1 MAKNKHKLILI
12 LIIMLI
18 AVFGLFN
25 RSYGVYQ
32 LGLISDLWYQKD
44 GIRVNVSKSFGMDD
58 GVQFNMGIPP
68 EGKYQEGI
76 YCIQHGQT
84 LRSYSYYVQN
94 ENEKEEDAPL
104 FKALKHVTIDGTMGS
119 WEAEGHE
126 DTKESDEN
134 YIMAWILCQKD
145 TGSTYSGKAKYSG
158 KQKAIYAELG
168 AWFKALNMI
177 TECTQDKYTSGW
189 IDYARSQCKIWKQT
203 PNNAYI
209 KNNTDENKLKR
220 ENYTI
225 NNEEYVKI
233 GPFNISYA
241 SEYSDISVVDQN
253 GNNINSYAKFGK
265 YEGNDFKV
273 YDSIKD
279 ASKSEND
286 FYVLIKSGSNA
297 QNITLNLK
305 VKNSKNRLTAEV
317 YILTNTK
324 GQQNLLV
331 GKGKE
336 EPNNTEANIT
346 IGPIDLL
353 GEIEILKT
361 DETTQKPLSNVGF
374 TLKMQSG
381 VKAGLYVGI
390 DQSGKVIYS
399 QEKQTLITDS
409 NGKISIKQMY
419 PGNYELIETVNPH
432 YGYEDLPKTINSNLN
447 LKAGSTTKVNA
458 TNKRKYID
466 VSGYVWEDKAW
477 DEGKTTKRNELYQG
491 EENDTKD
498 KKVSNVGVFLV
509 EGDNQNGYNLIQHT
523 TTDENGNYKFKNVDI
538 DKLAD
543 YYIVFQYN
551 GMNYQCLDTFDKDK
565 ENASKAIEGSTR
577 EAFNA
582 TYATIEQNKAI
593 ATYDKQ
599 NGQGKAET
607 PLKYNQSNN
616 VSKIILGDNPQYGY
630 EGAKYPISGVYQYFT
645 ITADTYTALHGK
657 LDVIKSPE
665 EIRKN
670 GITEITNINLGLKE
684 REQPDIGLTKDV
696 YKARVQVGNYNNIY
710 DYGTRFNDIGNENKS
725 DPTVKFGKKYGS
737 KSYTQPMHPSD
748 IRAAKKGDV
757 DLSVNVIYEI
767 SLKNES
773 TDLTAVVKGL
783 NEYYDTKYELVKV
796 GNGVNEDGEV
806 IIQEDTNGLGDVN
819 EDGKVDNL
827 DSVMTLRYIA
837 GLVELTP
844 EQILKAD
851 VNCDGK
857 VTEEDAKLIL
867 NYDAEII
874 SGFSS
879 EFAGYLNEINNSI
892 NEDYVNGYEIGDVNA
907 DGKVDSTD
915 ANLIYNYIRGIKT
928 FTSEEETRAD
938 FNKDRII
945 NEEDARDIEQ
955 QYNSQYKSKYLN
967 LKNLKILPQS
977 ERKLYIEFKVKPENL
992 YEIVEKEGTDNY
1004 VKLDNIVEIASYG
1017 TLDNTNSIYA
1027 GIDNDSQPGNTDIT
1041 KQETWEDDTD
1051 KAPGLKV
1058 QLGNDRKTTG
1068 IVFEDNT
1075 QLNNSERK
1083 GNGIYDEGTEH
1094 GISGIKYKLLDANG
1108 NIAKL
1113 YPKDS
1118 AGSSLDAT
1126 GETDENGNYVISGF
1140 LPGKYYVQFEWG
1152 GQKSGETT
1160 YTVQDYKSTI
1170 VTNDKINFS
1179 DQENNL
1185 KWYVAD
1191 SEDTKKYSTAIDDL
1205 DKRQAIDN
1213 ETNNVTNETQNKIK
1227 NGNCTKEITA
1237 NTPKIGVDIE
1247 SNDISNINFGI
1258 AERPKQKIQLDKYVK
1273 EAKITLANGSVLVD
1287 AKIKDGKLEDTVKY
1301 ATYMPKSS
1309 SNPNLSNGSIKIEI
1323 ENEIIQ
1329 GATLEITYGFK
1340 ITNISE
1346 IDYSDAEYY
1355 FYGKNGKNIV
1365 TLQPVKLVDY
1375 IDKNFAVQ
1383 NLENNVAGNN
1393 TEANWV
1399 TNNEIT
1405 KNSDKSVDSNVK
1417 AYIKENNNMV
1427 LTYSTDKLGKL
1438 KPKDSADIKDVV
1450 QSRMLSTTIDETSVE
1465 NNSEI
1470 LEIVK
1475 TGGAPIKT
1483 IPGNYIPTDEATYE
1497 SDSSKSENVVIVP
1510 PTGLNTY
1517 IIEWTIIALL
1527 SLGILIPGIVLI
1539 KKYILK

>member
-1 MAKNKHKLILI
+1 MIKNKKIVIVCLSILLINLFG
-12 LIIMLI
+12 IINKTYAMKVHFEEEGI
-18 AVFGLFN
+18 KINVTK
-25 RSYGVYQ
+25 R
-32 LGLISDLWYQKD
+32 LGLNAEARYNMEDNPK
-44 GIRVNVSKSFGMDD
+44 GM
-58 GVQFNMGIPP
+58 F
-68 EGKYQEGI
+68 QEGI
-76 YCIQHGQT
+76 FCIQHGQT
-84 LRSYSYYVQN
+84 LHSYASNSSKKTLY
-94 ENEKEEDAPL
+94 
-104 FKALKHVTIDGTMGS
+104 KATKHVVLDGERGE
-119 WEAEGHE
+119 WWAFGNH
-126 DTKESDEN
+126 DIRYTKDN
-134 YIMAWILCQKD
+134 VKMAWILCQED
-145 TGSTYSGKAKYSG
+145 TGSKYSSNRDEYSE
-158 KQKAIYAELG
+158 KQRAIYHEMG
-168 AWFKALNMI
+168 AWFAGLNMF
-177 TECTQDKYTSGW
+177 TGNQSGGFTSTW
-189 IDYARSQCKIWKQT
+189 VTNDSENYYNRWKST
-203 PNNAYI
+203 PDTAYI
-209 KNNTDENKLKR
+209 NNNTDLNRLSR
-220 ENYTI
+220 ENYVI
-225 NNEEYVKI
+225 NNEEYVKV
-233 GPFNISYA
+233 GPFNVSYA
-241 SEYSDISVVDQN
+241 SYYSDVNVIDQD
-253 GNNINSYAKFGK
+253 GNNINGYVKFGK
-265 YEGNDFKV
+265 YNGTEFNLCNNIAEASKSGNDF
-273 YDSIKD
+273 YL
-279 ASKSEND
+279 
-286 FYVLIKSGSNA
+286 LINTSSNA
-297 QNITLNLK
+297 RNVTLNLK
-305 VKNSKNRLTAEV
+305 TKNTKDKISAEV
-317 YILTNTK
+317 YILETNV
-324 GQQNLLV
+324 GHQSLLV
-331 GKGKE
+331 GQGNAY
-336 EPNNTEANIT
+336 PNTTEASVS
-346 IGPIDLL
+346 IGPIEMMCET
-353 GEIEILKT
+353 EIIKI

-381 VKAGLYVGI
+381 TKAGLYVGI

-447 LKAGSTTKVNA
+447 IKAGSTTKVNV

-491 EENDTKD
+491 EESDTKD

-523 TTDENGNYKFKNVDI
+523 ITDENGNYKFKNVDI

-599 NGQGKAET
+599 NGQGKVET

-630 EGAKYPISGVYQYFT
+630 EGAKYPVSGVYPYFS

-670 GITEITNINLGLKE
+670 EITEITNINLGLKE

-725 DPTVKFGKKYGS
+725 DPTVKFGKKYGN

-827 DSVMTLRYIA
+827 DAVMTLRYIA
-837 GLVELTP
+837 GLAELTP

-857 VTEEDAKLIL
+857 VTEDDAKLIL

-892 NEDYVNGYEIGDVNA
+892 SEDFVNGFEIGDVNA

-945 NEEDARDIEQ
+945 NEEDARAIEQ

-967 LKNLKILPQS
+967 LKNVKILPQS
-977 ERKLYIEFKVKPENL
+977 ERKLYIEFKVKAENL
-992 YEIVEKEGTDNY
+992 FEIVEKEGTDDY

-1027 GIDNDSQPGNTDIT
+1027 GIDNDSQPGNSDIT
-1041 KQETWEDDTD
+1041 KPETWEDDTD

-1058 QLGNDRKTTG
+1058 QLGNDRTATG

-1075 QLNNSERK
+1075 QLNNNERK

-1094 GISGIKYKLLDANG
+1094 GIAGIKYTLRDANG

-1118 AGSSLDAT
+1118 AGSSADAT
-1126 GETDENGNYVISGF
+1126 GKTDENGNYVISGF

-1185 KWYVAD
+1185 KWYVVD

-1213 ETNNVTNETQNKIK
+1213 ETNNVTNETQNKIR
-1227 NGNCTKEITA
+1227 NGNCINKLTA

-1301 ATYMPKSS
+1301 ATYMPKSDL
-1309 SNPNLSNGSIKIEI
+1309 NNGTLKIEI
-1323 ENEIIQ
+1323 DNEIIQ

-1346 IDYSDAEYY
+1346 IDYSDDEYY

-1383 NLENNVAGNN
+1383 NLENNIAGNN

-1405 KNSDKSVDSNVK
+1405 KNNDKSVESNVK
-1417 AYIKENNNMV
+1417 TYIKENNNMV

-1438 KPKDSADIKDVV
+1438 IPGESADIKDVV

>member
-1 MAKNKHKLILI
+1 MIKNKKIIIICLSILLINLFG
-12 LIIMLI
+12 IINKTYAMK
-18 AVFGLFN
+18 VHFEEE
-25 RSYGVYQ
+25 
-32 LGLISDLWYQKD
+32 
-44 GIRVNVSKSFGMDD
+44 GIRINVTKSKGLQADARYNMEDNPKGM
-58 GVQFNMGIPP
+58 F
-68 EGKYQEGI
+68 QEGI
-76 YCIQHGQT
+76 FCIQHGQT
-84 LRSYSYYVQN
+84 LHSYASNSSKKTLY
-94 ENEKEEDAPL
+94 
-104 FKALKHVTIDGTMGS
+104 KATKHVVLDGERGE
-119 WEAEGHE
+119 WWAFGNH
-126 DTKESDEN
+126 DIRYTKDN
-134 YIMAWILCQKD
+134 VKMAWILCQED
-145 TGSTYSGKAKYSG
+145 TGSKYSSNRDEYSE
-158 KQKAIYAELG
+158 KQRAIYHEMG
-168 AWFKALNMI
+168 AWFAGLNMF
-177 TECTQDKYTSGW
+177 TTNQSGGFTSTW
-189 IDYARSQCKIWKQT
+189 VTNDSENYYNRWKST
-203 PNNAYI
+203 PDTAYI
-209 KNNTDENKLKR
+209 NNNTDLNKLSR

-225 NNEEYVKI
+225 NNEEYVKV
-233 GPFNISYA
+233 GPFNVSYA
-241 SEYSDISVVDQN
+241 SYYSDVNVIDQD
-253 GNNINSYAKFGK
+253 GNNINRYVKFARYNGTEFNLSRDI
-265 YEGNDFKV
+265 YE
-273 YDSIKD
+273 
-279 ASKSEND
+279 ASNGGSD
-286 FYVLIKSGSNA
+286 FYMLININSNA
-297 QNITLNLK
+297 RNITLNLK
-305 VKNSKNRLTAEV
+305 AKNTKDKISAEV
-317 YILTNTK
+317 YILETNV
-324 GQQNLLV
+324 GHQSLLV
-331 GKGKE
+331 GQGKV
-336 EPNNTEANIT
+336 EPNTTEASVS
-346 IGPIDLL
+346 IGPIEMMCET
-353 GEIEILKT
+353 EIIKI

-381 VKAGLYVGI
+381 AKAGLYVGI

-432 YGYEDLPKTINSNLN
+432 YGYEDLPKTINSNQVIKTGEKTVISIN
-447 LKAGSTTKVNA
+447 
-458 TNKRKYID
+458 NKRKYID
-466 VSGYVWEDKAW
+466 ISGYVWEDKAW

-491 EENDTKD
+491 EQNDTND
-498 KKVSNVGVFLV
+498 KKVSNVEVFLV
-509 EGDNQNGYNLIQHT
+509 EGDNQNVEKLIQHT

-543 YYIVFQYN
+543 YYIAFQYN

-565 ENASKAIEGSTR
+565 ENASKAIEGSAR
-577 EAFNA
+577 EGFNA
-582 TYATIEQNKAI
+582 TYETIEQNKAI

-630 EGAKYPISGVYQYFT
+630 EGAKYPVSGVYQYFT
-645 ITADTYTALHGK
+645 ITANTYTALHGK

-670 GITEITNINLGLKE
+670 EITEITNINLGLKE

-725 DPTVKFGKKYGS
+725 DPTLKFGKKYGS

-806 IIQEDTNGLGDVN
+806 IIKEDTNGLGDVN
-819 EDGKVDNL
+819 EDGKVDFL
-827 DSVMTLRYIA
+827 DAIMTLRYIE
-837 GLVELTP
+837 GLAELTP

-851 VNCDGK
+851 VSCDGK
-857 VTEEDAKLIL
+857 VTEDDAKLIL

-874 SGFSS
+874 NGFSS

-892 NEDYVNGYEIGDVNA
+892 SEDFVNGFEIGDVNA

-915 ANLIYNYIRGIKT
+915 ANLIYNYIRGIKI

-945 NEEDARDIEQ
+945 NEEDARAIEQ

-967 LKNLKILPQS
+967 LKNVKILPQS
-977 ERKLYIEFKVKPENL
+977 ERKLYIEFKVKAENL
-992 YEIVEKEGTDNY
+992 FEIVEKEGTDDY

-1041 KQETWEDDTD
+1041 KPETWEDDTD

-1058 QLGNDRKTTG
+1058 QLGNDRTVTG

-1075 QLNNSERK
+1075 QLNNNERK

-1094 GISGIKYKLLDANG
+1094 GISDIKCILRDANG

-1118 AGSSLDAT
+1118 AGSSVEAT
-1126 GETDENGNYVISGF
+1126 GITDENGNYAISGF

-1191 SEDTKKYSTAIDDL
+1191 TENTKRYSTAIDWEVAR
-1205 DKRQAIDN
+1205 KEIDN

-1227 NGNCTKEITA
+1227 NGNCRNKLTA

-1273 EAKITLANGSVLVD
+1273 EAKITLANGNVLVD
-1287 AKIKDGKLEDTVKY
+1287 AKIKDGKLENTVKY
-1301 ATYMPKSS
+1301 ATFMPKSEL
-1309 SNPNLSNGSIKIEI
+1309 NPNLNNGTLKIEI
-1323 ENEIIQ
+1323 DNELIL

-1346 IDYSDAEYY
+1346 IDYSDDEYY

-1365 TLQPVKLVDY
+1365 TLQPVKVVDY
-1375 IDKNFAVQ
+1375 IDKNFVVQ
-1383 NLENNVAGNN
+1383 NSENNQVGST

-1399 TNNEIT
+1399 TNDEIV
-1405 KNSDKSVDSNVK
+1405 KGADKSVDSSVK
-1417 AYIKENNNMV
+1417 TYIKANNNIV
-1427 LTYSTDKLGKL
+1427 LTYETDKLGKL
-1438 KPKDSADIKDVV
+1438 KPKDTVDIKDVT
-1450 QSRMLSTTIDETSVE
+1450 QTKMLSTATDGTSVE

-1470 LEIVK
+1470 LEIIK

-1483 IPGNYIPTDEATYE
+1483 IPGNYIPSDEATYE

>member
-1 MAKNKHKLILI
+1 MKNKLKTVLYMFFMVVVILGIVPTYVEANCGEKNEYDYFVGDKRVLSENNYDGYEKL
-12 LIIMLI
+12 
-18 AVFGLFN
+18 F
-25 RSYGVYQ
+25 
-32 LGLISDLWYQKD
+32 
-44 GIRVNVSKSFGMDD
+44 
-58 GVQFNMGIPP
+58 
-68 EGKYQEGI
+68 
-76 YCIQHGQT
+76 CIQHGQSLHDPGKEYQVASIIT
-84 LRSYSYYVQN
+84 IDGTKSTDHTGKVIDKYENAVFAHIAYRTEPPPRYSEAEV
-94 ENEKEEDAPL
+94 
-104 FKALKHVTIDGTMGS
+104 KALKHIDPYDKNHFLEAGMIKRREDPVTKKIWSYITTWMETVGQYHNGLYKGFVSNKSNDNADLGS
-119 WEAEGHE
+119 DYQYANNLVAGKNP
-126 DTKESDEN
+126 TDETDKSKIKVVSYN
-134 YIMAWILCQKD
+134 KD
-145 TGSTYSGKAKYSG
+145 G
-158 KQKAIYAELG
+158 KQY
-168 AWFKALNMI
+168 M
-177 TECTQDKYTSGW
+177 
-189 IDYARSQCKIWKQT
+189 R
-203 PNNAYI
+203 
-209 KNNTDENKLKR
+209 
-220 ENYTI
+220 
-225 NNEEYVKI
+225 V
-233 GPFNISYA
+233 GPFKWKFSGTL
-241 SEYSDISVVDQN
+241 SDIAVYDQN
-253 GNNINSYAKFGK
+253 GN
-265 YEGNDFKV
+265 
-273 YDSIKD
+273 SISEKLYSNFNGTTENWFN
-279 ASKSEND
+279 ASDIKSENE
-286 FYVLIKSGSNA
+286 FYISIPASANVTRITKVSGVSKIDTKKVTLWFFKCTEKDSW
-297 QNITLNLK
+297 QNLMLVKQEPLQENINISFDYNISILGNLK
-305 VKNSKNRLTAEV
+305 VIKVDADNSSIKLPDVGFYLQNKETGKYVNKSSEGIISYVDSKEQATEFVTDKNGEV
-317 YILTNTK
+317 TIE
-324 GQQNLLV
+324 NLLIGTYV
-331 GKGKE
+331 AYETKN
-336 EPNNTEANIT
+336 PN
-346 IGPIDLL
+346 
-353 GEIEILKT
+353 
-361 DETTQKPLSNVGF
+361 
-374 TLKMQSG
+374 
-381 VKAGLYVGI
+381 
-390 DQSGKVIYS
+390 
-399 QEKQTLITDS
+399 
-409 NGKISIKQMY
+409 
-419 PGNYELIETVNPH
+419 
-432 YGYEDLPKTINSNLN
+432 YGYEVVKDGFEQKVVVDKTAELN
-447 LKAGSTTKVNA
+447 V

-630 EGAKYPISGVYQYFT
+630 EGAKYPVSGVYQYFT

-670 GITEITNINLGLKE
+670 EITEITNINLGLKE

-806 IIQEDTNGLGDVN
+806 IIKEDTNGLGDVN
-819 EDGKVDNL
+819 EDGKVDFL
-827 DSVMTLRYIA
+827 DSVMTLRYIE
-837 GLVELTP
+837 GLVKLTP

-857 VTEEDAKLIL
+857 VTEDDAKLIL
-867 NYDAEII
+867 KYDAEII
-874 SGFSS
+874 NGFSS

-945 NEEDARDIEQ
+945 NEEDARAIEQ

-992 YEIVEKEGTDNY
+992 YEIVEKEGTDDY

-1058 QLGNDRKTTG
+1058 QLGNDRTATG

-1075 QLNNSERK
+1075 QLNNNERK

-1094 GISGIKYKLLDANG
+1094 GISGIKYTLRDANG

-1118 AGSSLDAT
+1118 AGSSENAT
-1126 GETDENGNYVISGF
+1126 GETDKNGNYAISGF

-1227 NGNCTKEITA
+1227 NGNCTNTITA

-1405 KNSDKSVDSNVK
+1405 KNSDKSVESNVK
-1417 AYIKENNNMV
+1417 TYIKENNNMV

-1483 IPGNYIPTDEATYE
+1483 IPGNYVPTDEATYE

>member
-1 MAKNKHKLILI
+1 MLKKKHMLILI
-12 LIIMLI
+12 QVIILISIL
-18 AVFGLFN
+18 GLFN
-25 RSYGVYQ
+25 KTYGMSVTYHE
-32 LGLISDLWYQKD
+32 KD
-44 GIRVNVSKSFGMDD
+44 IKVNVSKKWGLQA
-58 GVQFNMGIPP
+58 GAKFNMETPP
-68 EGKYQEGI
+68 NGMYQEGI
-76 YCIQHGQT
+76 YCIQQGQT
-84 LRSYSYYVQN
+84 LHSYATGDSKITTY
-94 ENEKEEDAPL
+94 EAT
-104 FKALKHVTIDGTMGS
+104 KHVLIDGEKGS
-119 WEAEGHE
+119 WDAFGN
-126 DTKESDEN
+126 SDIRYSEEN
-134 YIMAWILCQKD
+134 VVMAWILCQAD
-145 TGSTYSGKAKYSG
+145 TGSKYTGEVNYSE
-158 KQKAIYAELG
+158 KQKAIYGEITE
-168 AWFKALNMI
+168 WFKSLNMF
-177 TECTQDKYTSGW
+177 TTHNGGGYTSTL
-189 IDYARSQCKIWKQT
+189 INTARQYYQNWKKI
-203 PNNAYI
+203 PDSAYI
-209 KNNTDENKLKR
+209 NNNTDEDKLKR

-225 NNEEYVKI
+225 NNEEYIKI

-241 SEYSDISVVDQN
+241 SQYSDVSVVDQD
-253 GNNINSYAKFGK
+253 GNNINAYAKFGR
-265 YEGNDFKV
+265 YEGNEFKI
-273 YDSIKD
+273 YDNIND

-297 QNITLNLK
+297 RNVTLNLK
-305 VKNSKNRLTAEV
+305 VKNSKNKLTAEV
-317 YILTNTK
+317 FILESAV
-324 GQQNLLV
+324 GLQSLLV
-331 GKGKE
+331 GQGKE
-336 EPNNTEANIT
+336 VTNNTEANIT

-353 GEIEILKT
+353 GETEILKI
-361 DETTQKPLSNVGF
+361 DETTGKPLNNIGF
-374 TLKMQSG
+374 TLKMMDG
-381 VKAGLYVGI
+381 VNAGKYVGI
-390 DQSGKVIYS
+390 DNNGNVTYS
-399 QEKQTLITDS
+399 SDVQTLITDN
-409 NGKISIKQMY
+409 NGKINIKSIY
-419 PGNYELIETVNPH
+419 PGNYELIETVNPY

-447 LKAGSTTKVNA
+447 IKAGSTTKVNV

-491 EENDTKD
+491 EQSDTND
-498 KKVSNVGVFLV
+498 KKVSNVGVFLA
-509 EGDNQNGYNLIQHT
+509 EGDNQNGYKIIQQT

-599 NGQGKAET
+599 NGQGKVET

-630 EGAKYPISGVYQYFT
+630 EGAKYPVSGVYPYFS

-670 GITEITNINLGLKE
+670 EITEITNINLGLKE

-827 DSVMTLRYIA
+827 DAVMTLRYIA
-837 GLVELTP
+837 GLAELTP

-857 VTEEDAKLIL
+857 VTEDDAKLIL

-892 NEDYVNGYEIGDVNA
+892 SEDFVNGFEIGDVNA

-945 NEEDARDIEQ
+945 NEEDARAIEQ

-967 LKNLKILPQS
+967 LKNVKILPQS
-977 ERKLYIEFKVKPENL
+977 ERKLYIEFKVKAENL
-992 YEIVEKEGTDNY
+992 FEIVEKEGTDDY

-1058 QLGNDRKTTG
+1058 QLGNDRTATG

-1075 QLNNSERK
+1075 QLNNNERK

-1094 GISGIKYKLLDANG
+1094 GISGIKYTLRDANG

-1118 AGSSLDAT
+1118 AGSSLEAK
-1126 GETDENGNYVISGF
+1126 GITDENGNYVISGF

-1191 SEDTKKYSTAIDDL
+1191 SEDTKKYSTAIDYLEDR
-1205 DKRQAIDN
+1205 KKIDN

-1227 NGNCTKEITA
+1227 NGNCINTTLTA

-1301 ATYMPKSS
+1301 ATYMPKSN
-1309 SNPNLSNGSIKIEI
+1309 SNPNINNGTLKIEI
-1323 ENEIIQ
+1323 DNEIIQ

-1383 NLENNVAGNN
+1383 NLEKNVAGNN
-1393 TEANWV
+1393 TEANWI
-1399 TNNEIT
+1399 TDNEIT
-1405 KNSDKSVDSNVK
+1405 KNSDKSVDPNVK
-1417 AYIKENNNMV
+1417 TYIKENNNMV

-1438 KPKDSADIKDVV
+1438 IPGDSADIKDVV

>member
-1 MAKNKHKLILI
+1 MIKNRKIVIVCLSILLINLFG
-12 LIIMLI
+12 IINKTYAMRIKYLD
-18 AVFGLFN
+18 
-25 RSYGVYQ
+25 SQ
-32 LGLISDLWYQKD
+32 
-44 GIRVNVSKSFGMDD
+44 IRINVSKSYGLQQEAKYNMEDNPKGM
-58 GVQFNMGIPP
+58 F
-68 EGKYQEGI
+68 QEGI
-76 YCIQHGQT
+76 FCIQQGQT
-84 LRSYSYYVQN
+84 LHSYASDSSKRTLYT
-94 ENEKEEDAPL
+94 AT
-104 FKALKHVTIDGTMGS
+104 KHVVLDGERGE
-119 WEAEGHE
+119 WWAYDHN
-126 DTKESDEN
+126 DIRNTKDN
-134 YIMAWILCQKD
+134 VKMAWILCQED
-145 TGSTYSGKAKYSG
+145 TGSVFTTHQYSE
-158 KQKAIYAELG
+158 KQKAIYHEMN
-168 AWFKALNMI
+168 AWFVGLNML
-177 TECTQDKYTSGW
+177 TTNQSGGYTSTW
-189 IDYARSQCKIWKQT
+189 VTNDAENYYNKWKET
-203 PNNAYI
+203 PDLAYI
-209 KNNTDENKLKR
+209 NDNTDKNKLSR
-220 ENYTI
+220 ENYVI
-225 NNEEYVKI
+225 NNEEYIKV
-233 GPFNISYA
+233 GPFNVSYA
-241 SEYSDISVVDQN
+241 SYYSDANVVDQD
-253 GNNINSYAKFGK
+253 GNNINGYVKFGK
-265 YEGNDFKV
+265 YNGTEFNLYNNIAEASKSGNDFYLLVKTSSNV
-273 YDSIKD
+273 
-279 ASKSEND
+279 KS
-286 FYVLIKSGSNA
+286 V
-297 QNITLNLK
+297 TLNLK
-305 VKNSKNRLTAEV
+305 TKNTKDKISAEV
-317 YILTNTK
+317 YILETNV
-324 GQQNLLV
+324 GHQSLLV
-331 GKGKE
+331 GQGNIV
-336 EPNNTEANIT
+336 PNTTEASVS
-346 IGPIDLL
+346 IGPIEMMCET
-353 GEIEILKT
+353 EIIKI

-374 TLKMQSG
+374 TLKMLSG
-381 VKAGLYVGI
+381 TKAGLYVGI

-419 PGNYELIETVNPH
+419 PGNYELIETVNPY
-432 YGYEDLPKTINSNLN
+432 YGYEDLPKTINSNQTI
-447 LKAGSTTKVNA
+447 KAGEKTVISV

-806 IIQEDTNGLGDVN
+806 IIKEDTNGLGDVN
-819 EDGKVDNL
+819 EDGKVDFL
-827 DSVMTLRYIA
+827 DSVMTLRYIE
-837 GLVELTP
+837 GLVKLTP

-857 VTEEDAKLIL
+857 VTEDDAKLIL
-867 NYDAEII
+867 KYDAEII
-874 SGFSS
+874 NGFSS

-945 NEEDARDIEQ
+945 NEEDARAIEQ

-992 YEIVEKEGTDNY
+992 YEIVEKEGTDDY

-1058 QLGNDRKTTG
+1058 QLGNDRTATG

-1075 QLNNSERK
+1075 QLNNNERK

-1094 GISGIKYKLLDANG
+1094 GISDIKYTLFDANG

-1438 KPKDSADIKDVV
+1438 IPGDSADIKDVV

>member
-1 MAKNKHKLILI
+1 MIKNKKIVIICLSILLINLFG
-12 LIIMLI
+12 IINKTYAMKVHFEEEGI
-18 AVFGLFN
+18 RINVMK
-25 RSYGVYQ
+25 R
-32 LGLISDLWYQKD
+32 LGLNAEARYNMEDNPK
-44 GIRVNVSKSFGMDD
+44 GM
-58 GVQFNMGIPP
+58 F
-68 EGKYQEGI
+68 QEGI
-76 YCIQHGQT
+76 FCIQHGQT
-84 LRSYSYYVQN
+84 LHSYASSSSKKTLY
-94 ENEKEEDAPL
+94 
-104 FKALKHVTIDGTMGS
+104 KATKHVVLDGERGE
-119 WEAEGHE
+119 WWAFGNH
-126 DTKESDEN
+126 DIRYTKDN
-134 YIMAWILCQKD
+134 VKMAWILCQED
-145 TGSTYSGKAKYSG
+145 TGSKYSSNRDEYSE
-158 KQKAIYAELG
+158 KQRAIYHEMG
-168 AWFKALNMI
+168 AWFAGLNMF
-177 TECTQDKYTSGW
+177 TTNQSGGFTSTW
-189 IDYARSQCKIWKQT
+189 VTNDSENYYNRWKST
-203 PNNAYI
+203 PDTAYI
-209 KNNTDENKLKR
+209 NNNTDLNKLSR
-220 ENYTI
+220 ENYVI
-225 NNEEYVKI
+225 NNEEYVKV
-233 GPFNISYA
+233 GPFNVSYA
-241 SEYSDISVVDQN
+241 SYYSDVNVIDQD
-253 GNNINSYAKFGK
+253 GNNINGYVKFGK
-265 YEGNDFKV
+265 YNGTEFNLCNNIAEASKSGNDF
-273 YDSIKD
+273 YL
-279 ASKSEND
+279 
-286 FYVLIKSGSNA
+286 LINTSSNA
-297 QNITLNLK
+297 RNITLNLK
-305 VKNSKNRLTAEV
+305 TKNTKDRISAEV
-317 YILTNTK
+317 YILETNV
-324 GQQNLLV
+324 GHQSLLV
-331 GKGKE
+331 GQGNAY
-336 EPNNTEANIT
+336 PNTTEASVS
-346 IGPIDLL
+346 IGPIEMMCET
-353 GEIEILKT
+353 EIIKI

-447 LKAGSTTKVNA
+447 LKAGSTTKVNV

-466 VSGYVWEDKAW
+466 ISGYVWEDKAW

-491 EENDTKD
+491 EQNDTKD
-498 KKVSNVGVFLV
+498 KKVSNVEVFLV
-509 EGDNQNGYNLIQHT
+509 EGDNQNVDKLIQYT

-543 YYIVFQYN
+543 YYIAFQYN

-565 ENASKAIEGSTR
+565 ENASKAIEGSAR
-577 EAFNA
+577 EGFNA
-582 TYATIEQNKAI
+582 TYETIEQNKAI

-630 EGAKYPISGVYQYFT
+630 EGAKYPVSGVYQYFT
-645 ITADTYTALHGK
+645 ITANTYTALHGK

-670 GITEITNINLGLKE
+670 EITEITNINLGLKE

-806 IIQEDTNGLGDVN
+806 IIKEDTNGLGDVN
-819 EDGKVDNL
+819 EDGKVDFL
-827 DSVMTLRYIA
+827 DSAMTLRYIE
-837 GLVELTP
+837 GLVKLTP

-857 VTEEDAKLIL
+857 VTDEDAKLIL
-867 NYDAEII
+867 KYDAEII
-874 SGFSS
+874 NGFNS

-892 NEDYVNGYEIGDVNA
+892 NEG
-907 DGKVDSTD
+907 S
-915 ANLIYNYIRGIKT
+915 
-928 FTSEEETRAD
+928 
-938 FNKDRII
+938 
-945 NEEDARDIEQ
+945 EQ

-977 ERKLYIEFKVKPENL
+977 ERKLYIEFKVKAENL
-992 YEIVEKEGTDNY
+992 YEIVEKEGTDDY

-1027 GIDNDSQPGNTDIT
+1027 GIDNDSQPGNSDIT

-1058 QLGNDRKTTG
+1058 QLGNDRTATG

-1075 QLNNSERK
+1075 QLNNNERK

-1094 GISGIKYKLLDANG
+1094 GISDIKCILRDANG

-1118 AGSSLDAT
+1118 AGSSVDAI
-1126 GETDENGNYVISGF
+1126 GKTDENGNYVISGF

-1191 SEDTKKYSTAIDDL
+1191 SENTKRYSTAIDWEVAR
-1205 DKRQAIDN
+1205 KKIDN

-1227 NGNCTKEITA
+1227 NGNCINKITA

-1273 EAKITLANGSVLVD
+1273 EAKIILANGNVLVD
-1287 AKIKDGKLEDTVKY
+1287 AKIKDGKLENTVKY
-1301 ATYMPKSS
+1301 ATFMPKS
-1309 SNPNLSNGSIKIEI
+1309 NLNNGTLKIEI
-1323 ENEIIQ
+1323 DNELIQ

-1346 IDYSDAEYY
+1346 IDYSDDEYY

-1365 TLQPVKLVDY
+1365 TLQPVKVVDY
-1375 IDKNFAVQ
+1375 IDKNFVVQ
-1383 NLENNVAGNN
+1383 NSENNQAGST

-1399 TNNEIT
+1399 TNDEIVKGT
-1405 KNSDKSVDSNVK
+1405 DKSVDSSVK
-1417 AYIKENNNMV
+1417 TYIKANNNIV
-1427 LTYSTDKLGKL
+1427 LTYETDKLGKL
-1438 KPKDSADIKDVV
+1438 KPGDTVDIKDVT
-1450 QSRMLSTTIDETSVE
+1450 QTKMLSTVNDGTSVE

-1470 LEIVK
+1470 LKIVK
-1475 TGGAPIKT
+1475 TGGAPIVT